1 MISDKGNIYA
11 GLKNGD
17 ENIFIQLFREY
28 YVCLCAY
35 SRKYVGR
42 KEIAEEIVTDI
53 FYSLWKNR
61 NELIITTSIKSYLFK
76 AAFNNSIHYLRT
88 IEKERRLADFFNN
101 SEYPQ
106 FSISPDEMS
115 EKSLIREDF
124 YEKIE
129 AAVNNLPPQQQQA
142 FRLKRFEGKKNKE
155 IAEIMGIAV
164 KTVEM
169 HLSKALLKLRDDLK
183 SSVGDFLFFLLVSSR
198 G

>member
-88 IEKERRLADFFNN
+88 IEKERRLSDFFNN

>member
-1 MISDKGNIYA
+1 MSEKDNIHI
-11 GLKNGD
+11 GLREGD

-88 IEKERRLADFFNN
+88 IEKERRLSDFFNN

-129 AAVNNLPPQQQQA
+129 AAVNYLPPQQQQA

-183 SSVGDFLFFLLVSSR
+183 SSVGDFLFFLLVRSAR
-198 G
+198 

>member
-1 MISDKGNIYA
+1 MSEKDNIHI
-11 GLKNGD
+11 GLREGD
-17 ENIFIQLFREY
+17 ETIFIQLFREY

-61 NELIITTSIKSYLFK
+61 NELIISTSIKSYLFK

-88 IEKERRLADFFNN
+88 IEKERRLSDFFNN

>member
-1 MISDKGNIYA
+1 MTSDKEKIYA

-17 ENIFIQLFREY
+17 EIIFIELFREY

-61 NELIITTSIKSYLFK
+61 SDLHITTSIKSYLFK
-76 AAFNNSIHYLRT
+76 AAFNNSIHYLRNLAK
-88 IEKERRLADFFNN
+88 EKSLTDLY
-101 SEYPQ
+101 SESEFPLFY
-106 FSISPDEMS
+106 ISPDELS

-124 YEKIE
+124 YNKIE
-129 AAVNNLPPQQQQA
+129 AAVLNLPPQQQQA
-142 FRLKRFEGKKNKE
+142 FRLKRYEGKKNKE

-169 HLSKALLKLRDDLK
+169 HLSKALLKLRDELK
-183 SSVGDFLFFLLVSSR
+183 SSVGDFLFFLLIKPR
-198 G
+198 R

>member
-1 MISDKGNIYA
+1 MSEKDNIHI
-11 GLKNGD
+11 GLREGD

-88 IEKERRLADFFNN
+88 IEKERRLSDFFNN

-183 SSVGDFLFFLLVSSR
+183 SSVGDFLFFLLVRSAR
-198 G
+198 

>member
-1 MISDKGNIYA
+1 MSEKDNIHI
-11 GLKNGD
+11 GLREGD

-61 NELIITTSIKSYLFK
+61 NELIISTSIKSYLFK

-88 IEKERRLADFFNN
+88 IEKERRLSDFFNN

>member
-53 FYSLWKNR
+53 FYTLWKNR

-76 AAFNNSIHYLRT
+76 AVFNNSIQYLRNLAK
-88 IEKERRLADFFNN
+88 EKSLTDLYSG
-101 SEYPQ
+101 SEFPQ
-106 FSISPDEMS
+106 FSVSPDEMA
-115 EKSLIREDF
+115 EKSLLREDF
-124 YEKIE
+124 FEKIE
-129 AAVNNLPPQQQQA
+129 VAVMNLPPQQQQA
-142 FRLKRFEGKKNKE
+142 FRLKRYEGKKNKE

-169 HLSKALLKLRDDLK
+169 HLSKALLKLREDLK
-183 SSVGDFLFFLLVSSR
+183 SSVGDFLFFLLVGSR

>member
-1 MISDKGNIYA
+1 MSEKDNIHI
-11 GLKNGD
+11 GLREGD

-88 IEKERRLADFFNN
+88 IEKERRLSDFFNN